1 MQAATVLS
9 ITVAGGLAVAVIALK
24 YDVAKL
30 EDDLARANR
39 DILNEQRAIH
49 VLEAEW
55 THLND
60 PSRLAMLATQVLGM
74 HPVDPANMRAFADLP
89 LRAPAGPDQV
99 PAVQPPFTGAH
110 IARAPNRPQSAVA
123 SAPLPLDEGP
133 VPADELSVI
142 VPPPVEDAPAEP
154 AHRSAGG

>member
-60 PSRLAMLATQVLGM
+60 PTRLASLATQVLGM
-74 HPVDPANMRAFADLP
+74 LPVDPAIMRAFADLP
-89 LRAPAGPDQV
+89 SRTPVAPDQAPAV
-99 PAVQPPFTGAH
+99 KPPFAGAH
-110 IARAPNRPQSAVA
+110 IAKVPNAANASVA

-133 VPADELSVI
+133 VPADELSVV
-142 VPPPVEDAPAEP
+142 VPEPVEDIPTGPAQ
-154 AHRSAGG
+154 RSTGG

>member
-1 MQAATVLS
+1 MQAATILS

-60 PSRLAMLATQVLGM
+60 PSRLAMLANQVLGM

-99 PAVQPPFTGAH
+99 PAVQPPL
-110 IARAPNRPQSAVA
+110 IARAPNPTQSSVA

-133 VPADELSVI
+133 VPADELSVV

-154 AHRSAGG
+154 AHRSVGG